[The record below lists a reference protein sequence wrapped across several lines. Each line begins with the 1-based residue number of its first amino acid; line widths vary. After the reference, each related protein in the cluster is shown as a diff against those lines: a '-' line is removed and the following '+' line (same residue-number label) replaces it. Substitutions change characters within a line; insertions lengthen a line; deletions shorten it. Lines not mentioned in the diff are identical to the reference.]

1 MKNKNLAKEIRE
13 AIKELDLEIVSEYQK
28 TCAFDKD
35 LMIYYIEFNYES
47 DTFTLSASKNGYC
60 LSNNKEPLKNS
71 YTNSISA
78 MKTIIILEI
87 SNIREKSVRRY
98 S

>member
-1 MKNKNLAKEIRE
+1 MKSKDYAKEIRE
-13 AIKELDLEIVSEYQK
+13 AVKELDLEIVSEYEK
-28 TCAFDKD
+28 PCSFDKD

-71 YTNSISA
+71 FTYSINA

-87 SNIREKSVRRY
+87 SDIRERTARRY

>member
-1 MKNKNLAKEIRE
+1 MKTKNLAKEIRE

-28 TCAFDKD
+28 PCAFDKG
-35 LMIYYIEFNYES
+35 LMIYYIEFNYEA

-71 YTNSISA
+71 FTYSINA
-78 MKTIIILEI
+78 MKTLIILEI
-87 SNIREKSVRRY
+87 SNIRKNIEEVC
-98 S
+98 